1 MEKSCSPGFHKTIML
16 ARSTKLLPF
25 AAVAGIG
32 ISLYKDRQF
41 FSTCQKLYADE
52 GESWYAKL
60 ISSTP
65 TQKFTLSE
73 EVIASKL
80 RKQQFS
86 DKIAQKESTVGWF
99 ETNHYNANSPI
110 EDRHCECYFDN
121 DNKFFF
127 GVYDGHSGW
136 HCSESLRLRLP
147 LYVALAMSSKDTRDK
162 FLSGDILPSDLVKYL
177 GNPNDDCLSFKM
189 PPSFKEKQASIKS
202 GTRFFAEKANEVIEN
217 LSMEDALKFTYLSLD
232 RDITRESIPDGN
244 CNEAIWT
251 GLSGAVA
258 ISAYISG
265 RMLYI
270 ANSGIIMINNI
281 VDCIII

>member
-1 MEKSCSPGFHKTIML
+1 MEILCSSAFNKHIML
-16 ARSTKLLPF
+16 AKSTRFLPIV
-25 AAVAGIG
+25 AAAGIS
-32 ISLYKDRQF
+32 ISFLKDRR
-41 FSTCQKLYADE
+41 FSTCQKLNSDE

-65 TQKFTLSE
+65 TQKVVLSD

-80 RKQQFS
+80 QKQQFS
-86 DKIAQKESTVGWF
+86 DQITQCDSTVGWF

-110 EDRHCECYFDN
+110 EDRHCECHFGDEN
-121 DNKFFF
+121 RFFF

-147 LYVALAMSSKDTRDK
+147 LYTALATAPKESRDR
-162 FLSGDILPSDLVKYL
+162 FLAGELLASDLVKYL

-189 PPSFKEKQASIKS
+189 PPTFQEKQAQIKS
-202 GTRFFAEKANEVIEN
+202 GTKYFTEKVDEVTAN
-217 LSMEDALKFTYLSLD
+217 LSMEDRLKFTYLSLD
-232 RDITRESIPDGN
+232 RDITRESIPDGK

-251 GLSGAVA
+251 GLAGAVA
-258 ISAYISG
+258 ISAYIDG

-270 ANSGIIMINNI
+270 ANTGNTNTSCSNHFIR
-281 VDCIII
+281 